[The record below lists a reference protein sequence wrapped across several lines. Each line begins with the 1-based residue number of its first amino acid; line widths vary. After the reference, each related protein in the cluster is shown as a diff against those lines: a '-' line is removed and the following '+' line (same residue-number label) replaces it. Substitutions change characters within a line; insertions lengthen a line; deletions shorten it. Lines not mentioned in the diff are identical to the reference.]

1 MLLSGYSQLNREMNS
16 IVEEQQPQKIDLL
29 TLLKSWISQGLV
41 ASKWCL
47 DRSRASHFSQ
57 QIGLRNKKLHDNL
70 GSVWVSRPE
79 ILHAS
84 SWCHCLYSAKKKFG
98 NPKQSLKPP
107 GIPYHIYN
115 MGGGG
120 AWGHVKALIS
130 LMHEGKTCIYR
141 NPLFLLY
148 IVIHGLFFIHCH
160 PQTSIVI
167 YALFYSTFFQ
177 FPVSLGLYETQP
189 DISHDGTQTSKH
201 QAAIYNRE

>member
-1 MLLSGYSQLNREMNS
+1 MAIRNSHLNLKEYLTIS
-16 IVEEQQPQKIDLL
+16 I
-29 TLLKSWISQGLV
+29 TWG
-41 ASKWCL
+41 
-47 DRSRASHFSQ
+47 
-57 QIGLRNKKLHDNL
+57 
-70 GSVWVSRPE
+70 
-79 ILHAS
+79 
-84 SWCHCLYSAKKKFG
+84 
-98 NPKQSLKPP
+98 
-107 GIPYHIYN
+107 
-115 MGGGG
+115 GGGG
-120 AWGHVKALIS
+120 AWGHVEALIS

-201 QAAIYNRE
+201 QAAIYNGE